1 MFDPGQGL
9 RDWAILENIQTEVVV
24 VQDIESQRYSRNSMP
39 NFQELIK
46 YQSIN
51 QPINV
56 FQGKIQTVQFTNI
69 YKHILFLHDIYMI
82 LVIMKTN

>member
-1 MFDPGQGL
+1 MFEPAQGL
-9 RDWAILENIQTEVVV
+9 RDWAILEKIQTEVEV
-24 VQDIESQRYSRNSMP
+24 VQDIESQGYSRNSMP

-56 FQGKIQTVQFTNI
+56 FQGKIQTVQFTII
-69 YKHILFLHDIYMI
+69 YIYI
-82 LVIMKTN
+82 YIYIYSIFT

>member
-1 MFDPGQGL
+1 MFEPAQRL
-9 RDWAILENIQTEVVV
+9 RDWAILEKIQTEVEV

-56 FQGKIQTVQFTNI
+56 FQGKIQTI
-69 YKHILFLHDIYMI
+69 
-82 LVIMKTN
+82 

>member
-1 MFDPGQGL
+1 MVVSYFHFHKTMFEPAQRL
-9 RDWAILENIQTEVVV
+9 RDWAILEKIQTEVEM

-56 FQGKIQTVQFTNI
+56 FQEKIQTV
-69 YKHILFLHDIYMI
+69 
-82 LVIMKTN
+82 